1 MNTNR
6 ILILKINSFK
16 KSEGAIKN
24 GLSRDTG
31 NTGNTRHKTETNKAQ
46 IHNTTHKNK
55 RMSNTD
61 PTLSRF

>member
-1 MNTNR
+1 MLNIHFEKLQKKDKLCMNTNR

-31 NTGNTRHKTETNKAQ
+31 NTGNTRHRTKTNKA
-46 IHNTTHKNK
+46 KNK
-55 RMSNTD
+55 TQ
-61 PTLSRF
+61 

>member
-31 NTGNTRHKTETNKAQ
+31 NTGNTRHRTKTNKA
-46 IHNTTHKNK
+46 KNK
-55 RMSNTD
+55 TQ
-61 PTLSRF
+61 